1 MEGIEMT
8 LLEWFDKGF
17 TYDEYKEQMKVNLA
31 EMNFV
36 YEQFALNEAA
46 RAELQALKD
55 VASKAIVLTE
65 DWCGDA
71 LMNNPI
77 LMKIAKELEI
87 EVHFLLRDSN
97 LELMDQYLTNGTARS
112 IPIFIFIDDK
122 GNEKAVWGPR
132 APEAQSFVDD
142 LREKLPSKDAVD
154 FQERQKEMYKQIK
167 QTYLAD
173 QELWHAVATSMI
185 EKLKSNR

>member
-1 MEGIEMT
+1 MT

-31 EMNFV
+31 EMNSV
-36 YEQFALNEAA
+36 YEQFALNESA

-87 EVHFLLRDSN
+87 EVHFVLRDSN